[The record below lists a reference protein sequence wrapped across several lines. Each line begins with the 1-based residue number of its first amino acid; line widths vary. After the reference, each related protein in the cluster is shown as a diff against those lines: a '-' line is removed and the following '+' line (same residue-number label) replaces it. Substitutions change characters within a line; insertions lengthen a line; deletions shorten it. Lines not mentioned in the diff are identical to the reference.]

1 MNATSW
7 VKNKLIKDGFVTN
20 WECIDKRITTRLGS
34 IICNLRQAGWEIDG
48 DFIDGTKNFKYT
60 YKGKGAKNARAN
72 RRHSL

>member
-60 YKGKGAKNARAN
+60 YKGRGGEKCESK
-72 RRHSL
+72 

>member
-20 WECIDKRITTRLGS
+20 WECIDQRITIRLGA
-34 IICNLRQAGWEIDG
+34 IIFKLRQAGWKIDG

-60 YKGKGAKNARAN
+60 YKSKGGKKCE
-72 RRHSL
+72 SK